1 MTISPHFRDM
11 NEQPVLR
18 TTRLCL
24 RALMPTDA
32 TRIQLLAGDQ
42 NVADTTSTIPHP
54 YPDGAAETWIAGR
67 GPDWDAGIGATFA
80 IIDAAQDLLVGVAGL
95 SINSSQSQ
103 AEVGYWIG
111 VPYWG
116 RGYATEAAA
125 ALITFAFDVLQ
136 LHRVEARH
144 FSRNPASG
152 RVMQKLGMTFE
163 GVQRES
169 IRKGDQFEDAAVYA
183 VLAREWQEKTA

>member
-1 MTISPHFRDM
+1 MS
-11 NEQPVLR
+11 EQPTLR
-18 TTRLCL
+18 TSRLYL
-24 RALMPTDA
+24 RAPESRDA
-32 TRIQLLAGDQ
+32 TRIQLLAGDRD
-42 NVADTTSTIPHP
+42 VADTVSSIPHP
-54 YPDGAAETWIAGR
+54 YPDGAADAWIAGR

-80 IIDAAQDLLVGVAGL
+80 IIESAQDLLVGVAGL
-95 SINSSQSQ
+95 SISSTHSQ

-125 ALITFAFDVLQ
+125 ALITFAFDALQ

-144 FSRNPASG
+144 YSRNPASG

-183 VLAREWQEKTA
+183 VLAREWQEKTT